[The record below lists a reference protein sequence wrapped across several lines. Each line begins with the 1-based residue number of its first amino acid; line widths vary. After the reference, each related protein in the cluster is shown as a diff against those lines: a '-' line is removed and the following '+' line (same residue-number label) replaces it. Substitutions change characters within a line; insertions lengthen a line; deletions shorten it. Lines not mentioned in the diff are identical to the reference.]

1 MIQNRRNQL
10 AGSIVSNG
18 IFWILSIVCVAP
30 IILLISISLSDNGQ
44 ILSSGYS
51 FFPKGLNFEAYSY
64 LLKDSAK
71 LVQAYKITLI
81 STFFGTLGSMLCTIL
96 LAYVTSRENYAYK
109 NIVSFMIFFSML
121 FSAGMVPSYIW
132 ITKYLHLRNNLL
144 VLIVPTFVQAW
155 YIILMRSFFYSI
167 PEEITEAATIDGCSE
182 WKILFQI
189 VLPLSKPAIATV
201 GLFTILSYFNDWQTS
216 MLYMDDTSKISIQ
229 YFLYKT
235 LNNISEAQSSNMF
248 FEAGEIF
255 PQEPVRMA
263 MAVITILPI
272 VVIFPFLQK
281 YFVKGITLGAVK
293 G

>member
-1 MIQNRRNQL
+1 MIQNKRSRL
-10 AGSIVSNG
+10 AGSILSNAA
-18 IFWILSIVCVAP
+18 FLLLSVACVAP
-30 IILLISISLSDNGQ
+30 IILLISISLSDNGE

-51 FFPKGLNFEAYSY
+51 FLPKGFNLEAYTY

-71 LVQAYKITLI
+71 LVQAYKITII

-96 LAYVTSRENYAYK
+96 LAYVTSRENYVYK

-144 VLIVPTFVQAW
+144 VLIIPGFVQAW

-167 PEEITEAATIDGCSE
+167 PDEITEAAIIDGCSE

-189 VLPLSKPAIATV
+189 VLPLSKPALATV
-201 GLFTILSYFNDWQTS
+201 GLFTILNYFNDWQTS
-216 MLYMDDTSKISIQ
+216 MLYMDDTSKISVQ

-235 LNNISEAQSSNMF
+235 LNNISEAQSNNMF
-248 FEAGEIF
+248 FEVGQVF

-272 VVIFPFLQK
+272 IVIFPFLQK
-281 YFVKGITLGAVK
+281 YFVKGITIGAVK